1 VTFWRVKA
9 DGVTVMVKVTP
20 RSRRP
25 GVHGARASAT
35 GERLRIDVTEVAEKG
50 EANRAAC
57 DLLADLLRQ
66 PRGNVRV
73 IAGAANREKLLAV
86 TGDVVSLT
94 ERLRSL

>member
-1 VTFWRVKA
+1 
-9 DGVTVMVKVTP
+9 MVKVTP

-25 GVHGARASAT
+25 CVHGTRVSAT
-35 GERLRIDVTEVAEKG
+35 GERLRIDVTQAAEKG
-50 EANRAAC
+50 EANRAVC

-94 ERLRSL
+94 DRLRLL

>member
-1 VTFWRVKA
+1 
-9 DGVTVMVKVTP
+9 MVKVTP